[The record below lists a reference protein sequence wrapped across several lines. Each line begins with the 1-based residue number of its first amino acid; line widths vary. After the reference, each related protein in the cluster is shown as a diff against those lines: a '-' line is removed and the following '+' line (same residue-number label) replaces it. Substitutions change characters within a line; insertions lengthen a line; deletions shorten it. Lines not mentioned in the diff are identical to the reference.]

1 MQTQSV
7 TTPAVGVG
15 IEGRIEENIWR
26 KGVRWF
32 IHLVSWRHE
41 STSLNSNKDRRQE
54 IYSRERSLSSSRHFR
69 LSGSQ
74 SVGMQLVEDRIRLRI
89 STLQKGVVRPWL
101 AERKTPRAAVT
112 QKLGAGLHTGDLN
125 SPRSV
130 QRDHE
135 TQLKQKEE
143 SQFLI
148 SYNEKL
154 IDWVNATVKYFL
166 VTFGQKTN
174 QHNDNDVNFHA

>member
-1 MQTQSV
+1 MQIQSV

-15 IEGRIEENIWR
+15 IEGRIEKNIWR

-135 TQLKQKEE
+135 TQLKQKEA

-154 IDWVNATVKYFL
+154 IDWVNATVKYFFL
-166 VTFGQKTN
+166 RKYSLI
-174 QHNDNDVNFHA
+174 HFHA